1 MERVRKF
8 LKKVIFVV
16 QKPYMRVL
24 PGQLAF
30 FTVLSLIPYIS
41 FDVIITEW
49 APLEAKIK
57 AEKRNTTILN
67 VNPLPVIEL
76 VNITDKSVGKK
87 VLSISSNEFND
98 NEK

>member
-1 MERVRKF
+1 MLVFYLLDK
-8 LKKVIFVV
+8 
-16 QKPYMRVL
+16 
-24 PGQLAF
+24 A
-30 FTVLSLIPYIS
+30 
-41 FDVIITEW
+41 DVFNV
-49 APLEAKIK
+49 K